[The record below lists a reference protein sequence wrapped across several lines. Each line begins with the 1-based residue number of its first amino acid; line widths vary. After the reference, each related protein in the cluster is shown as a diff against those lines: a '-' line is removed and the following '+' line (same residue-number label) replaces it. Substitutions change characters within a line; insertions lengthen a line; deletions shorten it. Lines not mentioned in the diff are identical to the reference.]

1 MREGSK
7 KKHLG
12 KKNIPP
18 IFGKVNEGDQIKKN
32 IGQISGKVN
41 EDDEIKKNWT
51 FLNKVNEGGEKNKQ
65 KNIAGKKFFYF
76 LKWTCFFIG
85 MFFFIYQN

>member
-7 KKHLG
+7 KNHLG
-12 KKNIPP
+12 KKNMPP

-41 EDDEIKKNWT
+41 EDDE
-51 FLNKVNEGGEKNKQ
+51 KNKQ
-65 KNIAGKKFFYF
+65 KNIAGKKFFYS
-76 LKWTCFFIG
+76 LKWTCFFLG